1 MKTLLALLA
10 GSSLALFLSSCTEYS
25 ASGYYNDG
33 YNSSYGS
40 NSGYGY
46 NSAVSVGIIR
56 TSNSYW
62 GYDPYR
68 RSYYDYRTRRYY
80 DQHRNTYCS
89 SPPRRY
95 TTAVYPSNYRSG
107 RQLSCPPTITRV
119 RPPSSHR
126 RYDSGHSSH
135 ASHRSSSSSNYGRT
149 QTSSSSNPSNRQQ
162 QTRGSQRE
170 TTRQMPVVIHRTPT
184 STRTQRPTTIQRT
197 PTART

>member
-89 SPPRRY
+89 SPPPAATPPLFTRATIAVDASSAALPPSPGSAHLAATVVTTPVTALMQATVAQVLPTTVAPRRALQV
-95 TTAVYPSNYRSG
+95 TQAIANSRLGVLSG
-107 RQLSCPPTITRV
+107 RLRDRCP
-119 RPPSSHR
+119 S
-126 RYDSGHSSH
+126 
-135 ASHRSSSSSNYGRT
+135 
-149 QTSSSSNPSNRQQ
+149 
-162 QTRGSQRE
+162 
-170 TTRQMPVVIHRTPT
+170 
-184 STRTQRPTTIQRT
+184 
-197 PTART
+197 

>member
-68 RSYYDYRTRRYY
+68 RSYYDYRTRRCV
-80 DQHRNTYCS
+80 RVEVGV
-89 SPPRRY
+89 RWI
-95 TTAVYPSNYRSG
+95 TTG
-107 RQLSCPPTITRV
+107 ICRV
-119 RPPSSHR
+119 VSR
-126 RYDSGHSSH
+126 
-135 ASHRSSSSSNYGRT
+135 
-149 QTSSSSNPSNRQQ
+149 
-162 QTRGSQRE
+162 
-170 TTRQMPVVIHRTPT
+170 
-184 STRTQRPTTIQRT
+184 
-197 PTART
+197 

>member
-89 SPPRRY
+89 SPPPPLHHRCL
-95 TTAVYPSNYRSG
+95 PE
-107 RQLSCPPTITRV
+107 QLSQWTPAQLPSHHHPGPPT
-119 RPPSSHR
+119 
-126 RYDSGHSSH
+126 
-135 ASHRSSSSSNYGRT
+135 
-149 QTSSSSNPSNRQQ
+149 
-162 QTRGSQRE
+162 
-170 TTRQMPVVIHRTPT
+170 
-184 STRTQRPTTIQRT
+184 
-197 PTART
+197 